1 MPRKL
6 LGIADWTLV
15 STLREAWS
23 LRRVWWFTATART
36 RARFARTLFGGFWLG
51 LSNLLSIAVLALV
64 YGTVFKVQDFNG
76 YVVYLGLGLVAWNS
90 LAGAIGSAPNL
101 FEHNAQHLHNTN
113 INPIFYTLEEWAFQ
127 VQTFLQS
134 FLLVI
139 LGLSFF
145 QANLIPNLLVV
156 GWLPLINLMLFIYWV
171 PVLVC
176 LLGSRYRD
184 VYQLVPIVLQL
195 VFLLSPIL
203 YQKKNLGALAWT
215 ADLNP
220 VYRVLSPLRHALI
233 AGGLSGWQDVV
244 LFVSN
249 LLGVLLAV
257 WLVDRERK
265 NLPFLI

>member
-1 MPRKL
+1 
-6 LGIADWTLV
+6 
-15 STLREAWS
+15 
-23 LRRVWWFTATART
+23 
-36 RARFARTLFGGFWLG
+36 
-51 LSNLLSIAVLALV
+51 
-64 YGTVFKVQDFNG
+64 
-76 YVVYLGLGLVAWNS
+76 
-90 LAGAIGSAPNL
+90 
-101 FEHNAQHLHNTN
+101 
-113 INPIFYTLEEWAFQ
+113 
-127 VQTFLQS
+127 
-134 FLLVI
+134 LVI